1 MNRIRPKRKNSK
13 NLNIML
19 DSINES
25 DSLNFLLG
33 SGESMLLNKDAKFH
47 NSNNK
52 SQISSNDDDDD
63 DDDDDEEE
71 KESNSEV
78 DVLKSNREPKLNSF
92 SFNNKIKSESQ
103 NEEIIEQLSNQI

>member
-19 DSINES
+19 DSIDES

-33 SGESMLLNKDAKFH
+33 SGESMLHNKDAKSQ

-52 SQISSNDDDDD
+52 SQISSDDDDD

-78 DVLKSNREPKLNSF
+78 DILKSNREPKLNSF

>member
-19 DSINES
+19 DSIDES

-33 SGESMLLNKDAKFH
+33 SGESMLLNKDAKSQ

-52 SQISSNDDDDD
+52 SQISSDDDDD

-78 DVLKSNREPKLNSF
+78 DILKSNREPKLNSF